1 MRSTFT
7 KSCLVLV
14 ILLLWAVSSQ
24 VSAEV
29 EWHIE
34 NTLKTGATPVD
45 VVVSSDGQTV
55 FVLTDDGNVLIYDH
69 DGQLKDTIK
78 IGPHVDQIKIGPQGE
93 QLFATSRKNKT
104 VEVIALNFI
113 HKINTSG
120 SPSKGPQ
127 DAPVVIAVF
136 SDFQ

>member
-1 MRSTFT
+1 MRSTFA
-7 KSCLVLV
+7 KSCLILI
-14 ILLLWAVSSQ
+14 ILLIWAIPPH

-34 NTLKTGATPVD
+34 NTLKTGAAPAD
-45 VVVSSDGQTV
+45 MVVSSDGQTV
-55 FVLTDDGNVLIYDH
+55 FVLTDDGNVLIYDP

-78 IGPHVDQIKIGPQGE
+78 IGPHVDQIRIDPQGE
-93 QLFATSRKNKT
+93 RLFVSSRRNKT
-104 VEVIALNFI
+104 VEVIELSFI
-113 HKINTSG
+113 HDINTTG

>member
-1 MRSTFT
+1 MRSTFA
-7 KSCLVLV
+7 KSSLILV
-14 ILLLWAVSSQ
+14 ILLLWVIPPH

-34 NTLKTGATPVD
+34 NTLKTGAAPTD
-45 VVVSSDGQTV
+45 IVVSADGQKV
-55 FVLTDDGNVLIYDH
+55 FVLTNDGNVLIYDR

-78 IGPHVDQIKIGPQGE
+78 IGPHVDQIRIDPQGE
-93 QLFATSRKNKT
+93 QLFATSRQNKT
-104 VEVIALNFI
+104 VEVIELSFI
-113 HKINTSG
+113 HDINTAG
-120 SPSKGPQ
+120 SPFKGPQ

>member
-1 MRSTFT
+1 MSSKLT
-7 KSCLVLV
+7 KLCLVLV

-29 EWHIE
+29 EWHIK
-34 NTLKTGATPVD
+34 NTLKTGATPAD
-45 VVVSSDGQTV
+45 MVVSPDGQTV
-55 FVLTDDGNVLIYDH
+55 FVLTADGNVLIYDH
-69 DGQLKDTIK
+69 NGQLKDTIK
-78 IGPHVDQIKIGPQGE
+78 IGPHVDQIKIGPRGE
-93 QLFATSRKNKT
+93 QLFATSRQNKT
-104 VEVIALNFI
+104 VEVIALSFI
-113 HKINTSG
+113 HKINTTG